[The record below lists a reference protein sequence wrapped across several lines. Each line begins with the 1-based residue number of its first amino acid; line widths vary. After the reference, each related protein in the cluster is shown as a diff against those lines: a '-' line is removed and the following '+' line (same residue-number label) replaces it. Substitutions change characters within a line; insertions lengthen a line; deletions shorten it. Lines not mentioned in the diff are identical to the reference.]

1 MMTIWRPGAMSAAQL
16 LALLACLGAL
26 VESYPIKP
34 KPPGPKATP
43 EEINRYYDSLRNYL
57 NLITRQRYGK
67 RDSMKAETQLAEMLP
82 TAEETRTA
90 SLGKFTPSF
99 PNPFSLHPH
108 PPNHYQVPSKF
119 LKGRDLTRYP
129 WHLTQDLAQDKSS
142 VGLLKIWW
150 FLSLINL

>member
-34 KPPGPKATP
+34 KTPGPKATP

-67 RDSMKAETQLAEMLP
+67 RDSMKAEAQLAERLG

-90 SLGKFTPSF
+90 SLGGKSF
-99 PNPFSLHPH
+99 MFSDGS
-108 PPNHYQVPSKF
+108 NF
-119 LKGRDLTRYP
+119 
-129 WHLTQDLAQDKSS
+129 
-142 VGLLKIWW
+142 
-150 FLSLINL
+150 